1 MAETSAQELAPAPAP
16 DAGAAFAMP
25 SSGLLVG
32 TSLLLF
38 SRLEPVTSWS
48 HDDNFNLPVTP
59 SPRLSFIDYMSGIV
73 KVKVLP
79 IGTLVQ
85 DPMASVDGNIEILE
99 RLEKKE
105 KFSTISVLFWEWL
118 FLDKTRVGRVIR
130 CTKLKLPLCIG
141 PKKSLTTVHYTQP
154 NLAFLSE
161 AVSKKSIDYGIPTI
175 AMPMNLDQPMNAK
188 LLVEIGVALEVL
200 RDENGAFHREDIA
213 RVIKDVIGGKLGE
226 NLRTKNVEDINVL
239 LLWS

>member
-1 MAETSAQELAPAPAP
+1 MAGSSIFNAFFIVFFVAFFSAMAETSAQELAPAPAP

-32 TSLLLF
+32 TSLLLY
-38 SRLEPVTSWS
+38 SKASLHRL
-48 HDDNFNLPVTP
+48 LA
-59 SPRLSFIDYMSGIV
+59 GIV

-85 DPMASVDGNIEILE
+85 DPMASVDGNIEIME
-99 RLEKKE
+99 RLGKKE
-105 KFSTISVLFWEWL
+105 KFSTTTVSFWE
-118 FLDKTRVGRVIR
+118 VGDRGMVMGGWAPQAKIL
-130 CTKLKLPLCIG
+130 THSSIG
-141 PKKSLTTVHYTQP
+141 GFVSHYGW
-154 NLAFLSE
+154 NSISE
-161 AVSKKSIDYGIPTI
+161 SIDYGIPTI

-213 RVIKDVIGGKLGE
+213 RVIKDVICGKLGE
-226 NLRTKNVEDINVL
+226 NLRNKNVEDINVL